1 LELVRQYIPLHSYLI
16 HFGYGLVFVKYNLH
30 LLSSPSSSSM
40 IITTTTSSWNA
51 DSIDNQQSQQQA
63 LLSSLI
69 QTVATRRNMSHIAT
83 AMLQQHPTISPIL
96 LAGPDGCGKSSLIR
110 EFANAFFSSSL
121 SSSKVSNHR
130 RGRHNNS
137 IDIDDLYKNVVPTAP
152 LLEIHIDDETDTKTL
167 VGSYTAT
174 ETPGEFEWRPGALTT
189 AVQTGQW
196 VVFENYDTVP
206 LDIQAS
212 LEPLYKTSDLTIR

>member
-1 LELVRQYIPLHSYLI
+1 
-16 HFGYGLVFVKYNLH
+16 
-30 LLSSPSSSSM
+30 M

-51 DSIDNQQSQQQA
+51 DRIDNQQSQQQA
-63 LLSSLI
+63 LLSSSLI

-110 EFANAFFSSSL
+110 EFANAFVSPSL

-174 ETPGEFEWRPGALTT
+174 EIPGEFESRPGALTT

-212 LEPLYKTSDLTIR
+212 LEPLYKHRTLPLGNGKTVYCLSSQFSFIRYDYSPNYD